1 MANFVNAITILC
13 LVNTILGLMTILMYG
28 LALIPNSDP
37 LPTNKHLSIDPAKY
51 GKLATCKFID
61 RWKLLI

>member
-1 MANFVNAITILC
+1 
-13 LVNTILGLMTILMYG
+13 MTILMYG